1 MTRPSA
7 PSATGI
13 TFTVAD
19 LERIWRLDSSSP
31 AAPQGLPQT
40 SIVVRRNSPHDLRND
55 QLRVSIDER
64 LLATL
69 RYGELAAQIV
79 EPGIHTVRLSSTLF
93 TRTLV
98 VDAERG
104 RDLHVQC
111 GTGMRRAQWLARMLP
126 RLSGLGLWLVLESNP

>member
-1 MTRPSA
+1 MTRPSP
-7 PSATGI
+7 PSTTRN

-19 LERIWRLDSSSP
+19 LERIWRLDSSP
-31 AAPQGLPQT
+31 GAPQGLPLT
-40 SIVVRRNSPHDLRND
+40 SIVVRRNSPRDLKNH

-64 LLATL
+64 PLATL
-69 RYGELAAQIV
+69 RYGELSAQVV
-79 EPGIHTVRLSSTLF
+79 EPGVHTIRVSNTLF

-111 GTGMRRAQWLARMLP
+111 GTGIRRAQWLTRILP
-126 RLSGLGLWLVLESNP
+126 RLSGLAVWLVLESNP